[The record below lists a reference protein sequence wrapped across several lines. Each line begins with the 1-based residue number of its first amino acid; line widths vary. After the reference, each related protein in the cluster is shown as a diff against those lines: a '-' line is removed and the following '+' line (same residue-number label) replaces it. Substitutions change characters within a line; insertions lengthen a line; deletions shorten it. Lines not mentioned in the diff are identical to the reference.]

1 MEDFTPLILC
11 GIETEYGLAI
21 EGKGPEDQIELATEF
36 VKCYPN
42 RCFVGWD
49 SRFEFPRSDIRGF
62 QVEKLVVDPEDQ
74 KFERGS
80 QSFSP
85 AVVRADRILTTGG
98 RLYNDHG
105 HPEYATP
112 ECEHPQELAVHDAFG
127 EKILFQTATAFEEKT
142 GLKTTIYKNNTDF
155 HGASYGTHESY
166 LVPREFSFE
175 RLYKALMPI
184 LVCRQILTGAGKV
197 GSETGEWC
205 DFQISQRADFMSDE
219 ASVMTL
225 HQRPIFNT
233 RDEPHADPTQWMRLH
248 VICGDAN
255 RMQCMTRTKVT
266 LVSAAIHLMRLG
278 IAPDIEIIDPVGTF
292 KSISRDMTMK
302 FEVKTTKGMMTAEEI
317 LHAYVD
323 SAFENLGYPFY
334 DEVLGLT
341 FTLGWLREPDAD
353 KYIEWLAKKKVVDAY
368 REEEGLDSRDPAL
381 VAVDLEFSRV
391 NPKDGLFDFLRD
403 SGEIEDWGSPPKGD
417 DIEPSG
423 RAALRA
429 IAVREHLSHLDNA
442 CWASLRFRTPK
453 GIKDIRLSPTLQ
465 VPESSEFTGLDVES
479 FIKKIEEANQ

>member
-49 SRFEFPRSDIRGF
+49 SRFEFPRSDLRGF
-62 QVEKLVVDPEDQ
+62 EVELLVVDPEDQ

-80 QSFSP
+80 QSFSSS
-85 AVVRADRILTTGG
+85 VVRADRILTTAG

-112 ECEHPQELAVHDAFG
+112 ECESPWDLAAHDEFG
-127 EKILFQTATAFEEKT
+127 EFVLFQTASAFEKQT

-175 RLYKALMPI
+175 KLYKALMPI

-205 DFQISQRADFMSDE
+205 DFQISQRADFMADE

-255 RMQCMTRTKVT
+255 RMQRMNMTKVT
-266 LVSAAIHLMRLG
+266 LVGAALHLMRLG
-278 IAPDIEIIDPVGTF
+278 VAPNIEIIDPVGTF

-302 FEVKTTKGMMTAEEI
+302 FEVKTKKGMMTAEEI

-323 SAFENLGYPFY
+323 SAFENLGFPFN
-334 DEVLGLT
+334 DELDGLA
-341 FTLGWLREPDAD
+341 FTLGALREPEAE
-353 KYIEWLAKKKVVDAY
+353 KSIEWLAKKKVVDTY
-368 REEEGLDSRDPAL
+368 REEEGLDPRDPAL

-391 NPKDGLFDFLRD
+391 NPNDGLYDFLRD
-403 SGEIEDWGSPPKGD
+403 SGEIKDWGSVPKTKG
-417 DIEPSG
+417 IGSSG
-423 RAALRA
+423 RATVRA